1 METPRTA
8 LTPRAPASRLLAPLD
23 AIAAQSTT
31 LRVERGAVFVSEG
44 REYAIPRYHFTGPES
59 GSDATVIG
67 LFAGVHGDEPE
78 GVEAMVRFLG
88 QLAAAPEMGR
98 GYVLCAYPVCN
109 PTGLE
114 DGTRHCRGGGD
125 LNRMFWTGATR
136 PEVRLLEGE
145 LRRRAFH
152 GLIALHT
159 DDTSHGFYSYVG
171 GRMLTHY
178 LIEPALAAAERL
190 LPRNRAGVID
200 GFVADNGVIG
210 QWFPGVLSAPPE
222 AHPKPFEIVLETPHA
237 QVEPAGPDA
246 LVAALCSVLDEYRR
260 LMAYAVNL

>member
-1 METPRTA
+1 METTRPPTA
-8 LTPRAPASRLLAPLD
+8 PCAPVSQLLAPLD
-23 AIAAQSTT
+23 AIVARSRT
-31 LRVERGAVFVSEG
+31 LRVHRHAVFQSEG
-44 REYAIPRYHFTGPES
+44 REYAIPCYQFTGPDS
-59 GSDATVIG
+59 GADATAIG

-78 GVEAMVRFLG
+78 GIEAMVRFLG
-88 QLAAAPEMGR
+88 ELATAPALGR
-98 GYVLCAYPVCN
+98 GYVLYAYPACN

-125 LNRMFWTGATR
+125 LNRMFWTGASR

-145 LRRRAFH
+145 LRRQAFQ

-178 LIEPALAAAERL
+178 LIEPALEAAERL
-190 LPRNRAGVID
+190 LPRNRAGLID

-222 AHPKPFEIVLETPHA
+222 AQPKPFEIVLETPHA
-237 QVEPAGPDA
+237 QVEPRGPDA
-246 LVAALCSVLDEYRR
+246 LVAALCSILDEYRR